1 MQVDFLILAM
11 SLANMVSNDVK
22 SVWIVVHFNEHAETL
37 VWSSVCNLYLY
48 KQTKERNKQLK
59 KADKHIK

>member
-1 MQVDFLILAM
+1 
-11 SLANMVSNDVK
+11 MVSNDVK

-37 VWSSVCNLYLY
+37 VWSSICNLYLY